1 MIIKRSAISVN
12 NESCI
17 LDFYQ
22 QLFPRYD
29 ALREEITNGKLAKT
43 ADLSFVKTFQY
54 LTKLIKRKKG
64 DFSDTVHTEDDT
76 TQSSD

>member
-1 MIIKRSAISVN
+1 MKRSAISVTN
-12 NESCI
+12 DSCI

-29 ALREEITNGKLAKT
+29 ALKEEITNGKLAKT
-43 ADLSFVKTFQY
+43 ADLSFVKTFQF

-64 DFSDTVHTEDDT
+64 DFSDTVHTTEDDA